1 MSTRGHAERDN
12 TIEIR
17 IQNRDRIQK
26 SKTWKHGVSGVSL
39 LEFAFFKASTH
50 LQSTVPERW
59 WLFTYFG
66 EGDWLVDLWS
76 KIQRLWSACGLGG
89 YFKIEIYIVIYLYTW
104 RLWSRVMWT
113 PKRKVFDAAVS
124 TNYRGRYCL
133 SRMYR

>member
-1 MSTRGHAERDN
+1 MRGGVNQNILKQISNFEEERENSLKIRVLSTRGHAERDN

-66 EGDWLVDLWS
+66 EGDWLVDL
-76 KIQRLWSACGLGG
+76 
-89 YFKIEIYIVIYLYTW
+89 
-104 RLWSRVMWT
+104 
-113 PKRKVFDAAVS
+113 
-124 TNYRGRYCL
+124 
-133 SRMYR
+133 